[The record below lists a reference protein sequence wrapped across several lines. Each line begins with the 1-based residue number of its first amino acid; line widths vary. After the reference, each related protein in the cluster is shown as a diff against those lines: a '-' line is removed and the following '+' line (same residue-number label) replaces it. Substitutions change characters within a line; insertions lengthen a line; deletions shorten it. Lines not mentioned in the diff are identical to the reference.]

1 MSPPDG
7 YWNGPW
13 TSSCRTRCR
22 RGCLPNSARWS
33 RRRKFSTLPCR
44 SPPTSTST
52 NYYFTGRDAYRT
64 AGERRTDFAVNY
76 LYRVKSARSLQL
88 FGQLQVLNVFN
99 QFQLSGC
106 GGTIFQNGGT
116 VTQTRI
122 DQTVLSNATNA
133 SQYAT
138 FNPFTTTPALGT
150 NYAFG
155 PKFGQALNRFGY
167 TTPRELRISFGVRF

>member
-1 MSPPDG
+1 MDYGPAWLHGVTLAALQSITSGVPYGGVGNVDPRPFVTSPG
-7 YWNGPW
+7 YL
-13 TSSCRTRCR
+13 T
-22 RGCLPNSARWS
+22 
-33 RRRKFSTLPCR
+33 
-44 SPPTSTST
+44 PPTSTAT
-52 NYYFTGRDAYRT
+52 NYYFTARDAYRT

-76 LYRVKSARSLQL
+76 LYRVKGARSLQL

-99 QFQLSGC
+99 QFQLCGC